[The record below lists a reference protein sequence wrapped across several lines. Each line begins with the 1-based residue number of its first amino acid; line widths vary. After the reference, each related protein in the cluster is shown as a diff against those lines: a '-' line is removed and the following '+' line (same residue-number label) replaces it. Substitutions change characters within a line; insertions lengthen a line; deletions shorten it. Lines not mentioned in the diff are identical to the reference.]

1 MVAPYVSIRRLAD
14 NSMAAM
20 LAAVELYNKP
30 LITYRDELAVMLVV
44 NAWELALKAA
54 LRRNRSSIYYP
65 KKPDEK
71 YRTIGLDDALNRM
84 GHYGL
89 WPQGIDGTGV
99 TANVKA
105 LSEYRNRAI
114 HLYNA
119 RGLGAVIHP
128 FLQQNVLNYRDFML
142 ATFNKDLANS
152 MTWQLLPLGATAPA
166 DTVSFMRVDTSPT
179 MGREVQEFIG
189 ELRSMMDAVETAGG
203 DVARI
208 ATVYDINLRSVKK
221 MTSADLVVA
230 VSPDATGQVVVKKSD
245 PNVTHPFSLKELLDR
260 VNAKRKGR
268 TLSTYDHQVI
278 SWKQGLRSNEA
289 YAWKHSKG
297 VSYAWSPAAVTHL
310 VSLTDEDYD
319 RARAEYRA
327 AQQAQ
332 K

>member
-1 MVAPYVSIRRLAD
+1 MGAPYVSIRRLAD

-30 LITYRDELAVMLVV
+30 QITYRDELAVMLVV
-44 NAWELALKAA
+44 NAWELALKAR
-54 LRRNRSSIYYP
+54 LRRNWSSIYYT
-65 KKPDEK
+65 KRPDEK
-71 YRTIGLDDALNRM
+71 YRTIGLDDALSRV
-84 GHYGL
+84 GHCGL
-89 WPQGIDGTGV
+89 WPQGIDGTAV
-99 TANVKA
+99 TAHVKA

-142 ATFNKDLANS
+142 ATFNKDLADS

-166 DTVSFMRVDTSPT
+166 DAVSFMRVDTSST
-179 MGREVQEFIG
+179 MVTEVQEFIG

-208 ATVYDINLRSVKK
+208 ATIYDINLRSVKK

-230 VSPDATGQVVVKKSD
+230 VSPDATGQVVVKKTD

-268 TLSTYDHQVI
+268 LLSTYDHQVI
-278 SWKQGLRSNEA
+278 SWKEDLRSKET
-289 YAWKHSKG
+289 YGWKHSKG

-319 RARAEYRA
+319 RVRAEYRA
-327 AQQAQ
+327 AHQT
-332 K
+332 KK